1 MSGTGTST
9 GQPRPRLPV
18 INPEALQAALEQVPE
33 GREAAVR
40 DLAARID
47 IADPGSILRFGQE
60 AQNRATLAADA
71 MLEGAR
77 NREAGEAGVTL
88 SSLLGTLRGFD
99 MRGLAEK
106 PGFFARIFNK
116 AGAETAKVV
125 QRYETIKGQV
135 EEVGDRLDGHRTK
148 LLEDVEKLE
157 RLYRATLDWFHA
169 LGDHIAAGE
178 TVLVRVDQEAVPAMA
193 REVEGG
199 DSVAAQRLRD
209 LRSARDELERRVHDL
224 RLTRQVAMQAL
235 PSIRLI
241 QENDKALAAKIQSV
255 IANTVP
261 LWRQQLAQAL
271 AIQTMREAGRT
282 LKEATDLTNDL
293 LVGNAER
300 LRQGNLEARTQLE
313 RGVFDIEA
321 VKRANASLVATIEDS
336 LRIAKEAQAQR
347 ASATKELEKAEGE
360 IRRALLAAKA
370 SGGTGQGC
378 PRRLMRAG
386 ARPAVSAADRSI
398 ARIRCGRQRRRR
410 MHAREARR
418 RSGSCRRS
426 SP

>member
-1 MSGTGTST
+1 MSETRTST
-9 GQPRPRLPV
+9 GTTPGTRLPV

-40 DLAARID
+40 DLAAQID

-88 SSLLGTLRGFD
+88 STLLGTLRGFD

-116 AGAETAKVV
+116 AGAETTKVV

-261 LWRQQLAQAL
+261 LWRQQLRPGAGDPDHAGGWADAEGGDRSDQ
-271 AIQTMREAGRT
+271 RSAGR
-282 LKEATDLTNDL
+282 
-293 LVGNAER
+293 
-300 LRQGNLEARTQLE
+300 QCRT
-313 RGVFDIEA
+313 
-321 VKRANASLVATIEDS
+321 
-336 LRIAKEAQAQR
+336 
-347 ASATKELEKAEGE
+347 
-360 IRRALLAAKA
+360 
-370 SGGTGQGC
+370 
-378 PRRLMRAG
+378 
-386 ARPAVSAADRSI
+386 PAP
-398 ARIRCGRQRRRR
+398 GK
-410 MHAREARR
+410 
-418 RSGSCRRS
+418 
-426 SP
+426 P